1 MQEVLPLSFPDFT
14 ILAPKRIRPIRTPS
28 MQPGEKFD
36 HLHSLQLT
44 PPFCK
49 LIHVYGVTVG
59 YTAAVEAAMKR
70 GNGNSQHS
78 RQSPDRPV
86 SSVTPTHTSHSGPRA
101 AAQEGKAGR
110 LGSGKELRRVPVV
123 KFKIKLWNRK
133 RWAEAEL
140 FISGKLEGPMGE
152 GFGDLP

>member
-1 MQEVLPLSFPDFT
+1 LSFPDFT
-14 ILAPKRIRPIRTPS
+14 NWVPKRFRPIRTPS

-36 HLHSLQLT
+36 HLHT
-44 PPFCK
+44 PFCK
-49 LIHVYGVTVG
+49 LIHVCGVTVG
-59 YTAAVEAAMKR
+59 YTTAVEAAMKR

-110 LGSGKELRRVPVV
+110 LGSGKELRRALVV
-123 KFKIKLWNRK
+123 K
-133 RWAEAEL
+133 
-140 FISGKLEGPMGE
+140 
-152 GFGDLP
+152 